1 MSQTLPAPINAA
13 SLADK
18 VRERIQSTILD
29 LIPQE
34 QLDQLVVQSVNSFTQ
49 AQADQRDYHGN
60 RTRDGR
66 SQLELLV
73 ERIVVE
79 RLEKEVKVK
88 MDALFDWNG
97 ASTQL
102 FQEVVDRTL
111 TNPDNVNMMLKGL
124 ASSILLQARA
134 QMGMR

>member
-1 MSQTLPAPINAA
+1 MSQNVPVPINAA
-13 SLADK
+13 SIADK

-49 AQADQRDYHGN
+49 SRPDEVDYHGN
-60 RTRDGR
+60 KKRDGR

-73 ERIVVE
+73 ERIVTE
-79 RLEKEVKVK
+79 RLEGEVKAK
-88 MDALFDWNG
+88 MNALFDWNG

-111 TNPDNVNMMLKGL
+111 TNPDNVTMMLKGL
-124 ASSILLQARA
+124 AAGILMQARA
-134 QMGMR
+134 QMQMR